1 MKSGRKF
8 EMISKMMATTEKTTI
23 KEKMATTETTETITI
38 MEKMTIKERMS
49 IMVTMPIMERMPI
62 KTIKT
67 MEIRTIMASN
77 QTANN
82 SSAKNP
88 NQSHSKVKLSLFLE
102 TLALFSMRTIKN
114 VKSISVDAQFSKL
127 SINQLLLLVI
137 RSIGKDM
144 IDQESHSNTMPNM

>member
-1 MKSGRKF
+1 MS
-8 EMISKMMATTEKTTI
+8 
-23 KEKMATTETTETITI
+23 I
-38 MEKMTIKERMS
+38 MERMS
-49 IMVTMPIMERMPI
+49 IMAAIETI

-67 MEIRTIMASN
+67 MEIRKIMATN

-88 NQSHSKVKLSLFLE
+88 NQSHSRVKLSLFLE

-114 VKSISVDAQFSKL
+114 VKSISVDAQFLKL
-127 SINQLLLLVI
+127 STNQLLLLGT
-137 RSIGKDM
+137 RFIGKDM